1 MNSGALS
8 GSAVRRGKP
17 ALVIFEGGR
26 ARTMPERM
34 MQRAREAIVL
44 EHIEKA
50 HASGAFSTVIVCTN
64 RADLAKEARR
74 LGAEIDMD
82 APGVPFHYGQ
92 RLQHVI
98 RERGL
103 GGVVSM
109 GGGAAPLI
117 SVDEMRAIGQ
127 LFDEHDR
134 FVAANNVHSADIVA
148 FAPADAV
155 LPLPP
160 PPMDNS
166 LALILH
172 HQTKL
177 PLLTL
182 PRTLGLHFDVDT
194 PSDLLVLAVHPDRGK
209 RVAASLEQFPVD
221 LSPFEAA
228 KATLLDSGSD
238 VFIYGR
244 VGGLL
249 FSYLDERTRC
259 RIRLL
264 SEERGMKAL
273 GRDERGEVRS
283 VLGFVMEHVGVRGV
297 MRMWEETCSTV
308 FVDTR
313 VLMAHMQGRAMET
326 GQGSGVGS
334 SSPSDVGGIRAADRF
349 YSDLKMPGRIQNR
362 WLRDLTAAT
371 LETSL
376 PVLLGGHGLVHG
388 GIWALVDAAYR
399 EGYDL
404 AWPEGADRGTVRS
417 PGAPGTPVRPGPVGL
432 GSIEGEATPGEPS

>member
-1 MNSGALS
+1 MMDNVCGRSN
-8 GSAVRRGKP
+8 KP

-26 ARTMPERM
+26 ARAMPERM
-34 MQRAREAIVL
+34 LQKAREAIVL

-50 HASGAFSTVIVCTN
+50 QQSGAFSTVIVCTN
-64 RADLAKEARR
+64 RVELAKQARA
-74 LGAEIDMD
+74 LGAEIDLD
-82 APGVPFHYGQ
+82 APGVPFHFGL

-98 RERGL
+98 QERGL
-103 GGVVSM
+103 HAVCSM

-117 SVDEMRAIGQ
+117 TVDEMRYIGQ
-127 LFDEHDR
+127 LFEENDR

-148 FAPADAV
+148 FAPADA
-155 LPLPP
+155 LLRFPP

-166 LALILH
+166 LALALH
-172 HQTKL
+172 HEADL
-177 PLLTL
+177 PLISL

-194 PSDLLVLAVHPDRGK
+194 PSDLLVLAVHPDRGP
-209 RVAASLEQFPVD
+209 RVAASLEAFSVD

-228 KATLLDSGSD
+228 KTTLLDPGVD

-244 VGGLL
+244 VGSLL

-264 SEERGMKAL
+264 SEERSMKAL
-273 GRDERGEVRS
+273 GRDVRGEVRS
-283 VLGFVMEHVGVRGV
+283 LLGFMLEQVGMRGLI
-297 MRMWEETCSTV
+297 RMWEQMCSTV

-313 VLMAHMQGRAMET
+313 VLMAHVHADI
-326 GQGSGVGS
+326 
-334 SSPSDVGGIRAADRF
+334 SPADRF
-349 YSDLKMPGRIQNR
+349 YSDLKMPERIKNP
-362 WLRDLTAAT
+362 WLRQLTAAT
-371 LETSL
+371 LETDL

-404 AWPEGADRGTVRS
+404 VPVGGQNEAGLPADKGQS
-417 PGAPGTPVRPGPVGL
+417 PGTSSNPTL
-432 GSIEGEATPGEPS
+432 